1 MTLSGPATSTVPG
14 ADPRERSAAGP
25 AGGPPPGRAPRR
37 RRSTGFERAMRLV
50 WVLALLAL
58 VGYPIAQVF
67 GQSFVADDG
76 GLTLSNY
83 ALLGTEPLLLE
94 AIRNSLWIA
103 CGTVLGSFLVGLP
116 LAWFTVRTDMPM
128 RRFFRGSA
136 VLTFAAPSFIAALGW
151 VLLLGPRNGVLN
163 TTLMSIF
170 GLEES
175 PFDIFTPWGIIFV
188 LSLFLYPLV
197 FLPVSAALE
206 GIDPALEQAAASL
219 GASRWRVLRTVTF
232 PVIAPALIAGS
243 ILVFVSSAIIFG
255 PVAILGAPTGFQTIP
270 TVLLSLMQFPPR
282 IEVAAVISV
291 PILVIIA
298 ALLLIQRKLVGGRK
312 FTVIGGKPG
321 RQDVTHLGAGR
332 YPAVAF
338 CVAVVVL
345 SLVMPFGMLLVTS
358 FRKALGRP
366 LGWDNFTLTGNYEE
380 VFGRPLI
387 AAAMGNSFALAIGGT
402 LLALAVALLAS
413 WLVHRTKARSNAVIV
428 GAMAAPLAFPGA
440 VLGIGLII
448 AYAAQPFGLGG
459 TLTILLIAYTG
470 SALPLTFAYVH
481 AGMGQIGAEV
491 EEASRSLGASWAR
504 TWRRITVP
512 LLRPSLLAA
521 GLLNFVLLFREL
533 EMSVFLYTGANPTV
547 ATVLYNLASE
557 SLYQRVGALS
567 VVILLINIVVTVV
580 AMRLLDRKPGESP
593 RRSRRSPSVA
603 LNTPPEEAA

>member
-1 MTLSGPATSTVPG
+1 MSTTDTAGEGATT
-14 ADPRERSAAGP
+14 
-25 AGGPPPGRAPRR
+25 GPPADRGPSRR
-37 RRSTGFERAMRLV
+37 KGTGFERAMRLV
-50 WVLALLAL
+50 WVAAILAL
-58 VGYPIAQVF
+58 VGYPVAQVF

-76 GLTLSNY
+76 GLTLDNY
-83 ALLGTEPLLLE
+83 GLLASEPRLMEGVL
-94 AIRNSLWIA
+94 NSLWIA
-103 CGTVLGSFLVGLP
+103 VGTVIGSLLLGLP
-116 LAWFTVRTDMPM
+116 VAWLAVRTDMPF

-151 VLLLGPRNGVLN
+151 ILLLGPRNGMLN
-163 TTLMSIF
+163 TALMSVF
-170 GLEES
+170 GLEEA

-219 GASRWRVLRTVTF
+219 GASRARVLRTVTF
-232 PVIAPALIAGS
+232 PVILPSLIAGS
-243 ILVFVSSAIIFG
+243 ILVFVSAAVIFG

-282 IEVAAVISV
+282 IEAAAVISV

-298 ALLLIQRKLVGGRK
+298 VLLVLQRKLVGGKK

-321 RQDVTHLGAGR
+321 RQDVTHLGGASFLALG
-332 YPAVAF
+332 F
-338 CVAVVVL
+338 CSLVVVL
-345 SLVMPFGMLLVTS
+345 SLVLPFGVLLVTS

-387 AAAMGNSFALAIGGT
+387 AAAMGNSFILALGGT
-402 LLALAVALLAS
+402 VLALAVALLAS

-448 AYAAQPFGLGG
+448 AYAGQPFGLGG
-459 TLTILLIAYTG
+459 TLTILLIAYAG

-521 GLLNFVLLFREL
+521 GMLNFVLLFREL

-547 ATVLYNLASE
+547 STVLYSLASE

-567 VVILLINIVVTVV
+567 VVVLLINIVVTVF
-580 AMRLLDRKPGESP
+580 AMRLLDRRPGQST

>member
-1 MTLSGPATSTVPG
+1 
-14 ADPRERSAAGP
+14 
-25 AGGPPPGRAPRR
+25 
-37 RRSTGFERAMRLV
+37 MRLV
-50 WVLALLAL
+50 WVLAILAL

-67 GQSFVADDG
+67 GQSFLADDG
-76 GLTLSNY
+76 GLTLDNY
-83 ALLGTEPLLLE
+83 GLLATEPRLAE
-94 AIRNSLWIA
+94 GIFNSVWIA
-103 CGTVLGSFLVGLP
+103 CGTVLGSLVVGLP
-116 LAWFTVRTDMPM
+116 VAWLAVRTDMPM

-151 VLLLGPRNGVLN
+151 ILLLGPRNGVLN
-163 TTLMSIF
+163 TALMSLF
-170 GLEES
+170 GLDEA

-232 PVIAPALIAGS
+232 PVVAPALIAGS
-243 ILVFVSSAIIFG
+243 ILVFVSAAVIFG

-282 IEVAAVISV
+282 IEAAAVISV

-298 ALLLIQRKLVGGRK
+298 ALLVLQRKLVGGKR

-321 RQDVTHLGAGR
+321 RQDVTHLGRGR
-332 YPAVAF
+332 VPAVAF
-338 CVAVVVL
+338 CSLVVVL
-345 SLVMPFGMLLVTS
+345 SLVLPFGMLLVTS

-402 LLALAVALLAS
+402 LLALAVSLLAS
-413 WLVHRTKARSNAVIV
+413 WLVHRTRARSNAVIV
-428 GAMAAPLAFPGA
+428 GSMAAPLAFPGA

-448 AYAAQPFGLGG
+448 AYAGPTFGLGG
-459 TLTILLIAYTG
+459 TSTILLIAYAG

-491 EEASRSLGASWAR
+491 EEASRSLGASWVR

-521 GLLNFVLLFREL
+521 ALLNFVLLFREL

-567 VVILLINIVVTVV
+567 VVILLINIAVTVV
-580 AMRLLDRKPGESP
+580 AIRLLHRRPGESP
-593 RRSRRSPSVA
+593 RRRSPDPA
-603 LNTPPEEAA
+603 LNSPPEETA

>member
-1 MTLSGPATSTVPG
+1 MAVSSPAVPAASDTDAAG
-14 ADPRERSAAGP
+14 RAPAQRPAGP
-25 AGGPPPGRAPRR
+25 AGGRR
-37 RRSTGFERAMRLV
+37 RATWFDRSMRVV
-50 WVLALLAL
+50 WALAVLALI
-58 VGYPIAQVF
+58 GYPIAQVF
-67 GQSFVADDG
+67 GQSFVAGVG
-76 GLTLSNY
+76 GFTLANY
-83 ALLGTEPLLLE
+83 ALLGQEPDLVE
-94 AIRNSLWIA
+94 AILNSLWIA
-103 CGTVLGSFLVGLP
+103 VGTVVGSLLLGLP
-116 LAWFTVRTDMPM
+116 VAWLTVRTDMPL

-151 VLLLGPRNGVLN
+151 ILLLGPRSGLLN
-163 TTLMSIF
+163 TALVNLF
-170 GLEES
+170 GLEEA

-206 GIDPALEQAAASL
+206 GIDPALEQAASSL

-243 ILVFVSSAIIFG
+243 ILVFVSAAIIFG
-255 PVAILGAPTGFQTIP
+255 PVAILGAPVGFQTIP

-282 IEVAAVISV
+282 IEAAAVISV

-298 ALLLIQRKLVGGRK
+298 VLLVVQRWLTGGKR

-321 RQDVTHLGAGR
+321 RQDATHLRAGGR
-332 YPAVAF
+332 VLGMTF
-338 CVAVVVL
+338 CSAVVLLSIVL
-345 SLVMPFGMLLVTS
+345 PFGVLLVTS
-358 FRKALGRP
+358 FREALGRP
-366 LGWDNFTLTGNYEE
+366 LGWDNFTLTGNYEQ

-387 AAAMGNSFALAIGGT
+387 TAAMRNSFALAVAGT
-402 LLALAVALLAS
+402 VLALAVALLAA
-413 WLVHRTKARSNAVIV
+413 WLAHRTRARSNALIAPV
-428 GAMAAPLAFPGA
+428 MAAPLAFPGA

-448 AYAAQPFGLGG
+448 AYAGTPFGLGG
-459 TLTILLIAYTG
+459 TLTILLIAYAG
-470 SALPLTFAYVH
+470 SALPLSYAYVH

-567 VVILLINIVVTVV
+567 VVILLINIVVTVI
-580 AMRLLDRKPGESP
+580 AIRLLDRRPGESP
-593 RRSRRSPSVA
+593 SRRRRRSPSVA

>member
-1 MTLSGPATSTVPG
+1 
-14 ADPRERSAAGP
+14 
-25 AGGPPPGRAPRR
+25 
-37 RRSTGFERAMRLV
+37 MRWV
-50 WVLALLAL
+50 WILAIVAL
-58 VGYPIAQVF
+58 IGYPIAQVF

-76 GLTLSNY
+76 GLTLENY
-83 ALLGTEPLLLE
+83 GLLASEPRLLE
-94 AIRNSLWIA
+94 AIGNSVWIA
-103 CGTVLGSFLVGLP
+103 TGTVIGSLLLGLP
-116 LAWFTVRTDMPM
+116 VAWFAVRTDLPF
-128 RRFFRGSA
+128 RRFFRGTA

-151 VLLLGPRNGVLN
+151 ILLLGPRNGMLN
-163 TTLMSIF
+163 TALMSLF
-170 GLEES
+170 GLES
-175 PFDIFTPWGIIFV
+175 APFNIFSPWGIVFV

-243 ILVFVSSAIIFG
+243 ILVFVSAAVIFG

-282 IEVAAVISV
+282 IEAAAVISV
-291 PILVIIA
+291 PILLIIA
-298 ALLLIQRKLVGGRK
+298 ALLLVQRKLVGGKK

-321 RQDVTHLGAGR
+321 RQEAARLGPLGR
-332 YPAVAF
+332 VVGLVF
-338 CVAVVVL
+338 CSLVVVL
-345 SLVMPFGMLLVTS
+345 SIVLPFGVLLMTS

-366 LGWDNFTLTGNYEE
+366 FGGDNFTLTGNYEQ
-380 VFGRPLI
+380 VFGQPLI
-387 AAAMGNSFALAIGGT
+387 TAAMGNSLFLALGAT
-402 LLALAVALLAS
+402 VLALALALLAS
-413 WLVHRTKARSNAVIV
+413 WLVHRTRARSNGFIAP
-428 GAMAAPLAFPGA
+428 AMAAPLAFPGA

-448 AYAAQPFGLGG
+448 AYAGQPFGLGG
-459 TLTILLIAYTG
+459 SLVILLIAYVG

-533 EMSVFLYTGANPTV
+533 EMSVFLYTGANPTI
-547 ATVLYNLASE
+547 ATVLYNLANE

-567 VVILLINIVVTVV
+567 VVILLINIVVAVI
-580 AMRLLDRKPGESP
+580 AMRLLDRRPGEP
-593 RRSRRSPSVA
+593 RRRRPTPSTA
-603 LNTPPEEAA
+603 PDPAQEATA

>member
-1 MTLSGPATSTVPG
+1 MALTSSSSASVSTPDTEAEGATPGP
-14 ADPRERSAAGP
+14 P
-25 AGGPPPGRAPRR
+25 AGGGANRR
-37 RRSTGFERAMRLV
+37 RGTGFERAMRLV
-50 WVLALLAL
+50 WVAAILAL

-67 GQSFVADDG
+67 GQSFIADDG
-76 GLTLSNY
+76 GLTLENY
-83 ALLGTEPLLLE
+83 GLLGSEPRLME
-94 AIRNSLWIA
+94 GVFNSLWIA
-103 CGTVLGSFLVGLP
+103 VGTVFGSLLLGLP
-116 LAWFTVRTDMPM
+116 VAWLAVRTDMPF

-151 VLLLGPRNGVLN
+151 VLLLGPRNGMLN
-163 TTLMSIF
+163 TALMSLF
-170 GLEES
+170 GLEEA

-197 FLPVSAALE
+197 FLPVSAALD

-219 GASRWRVLRTVTF
+219 GASRARVLRTVTF
-232 PVIAPALIAGS
+232 PVILPSLIAGS
-243 ILVFVSSAIIFG
+243 ILVFVSAAVIFG

-282 IEVAAVISV
+282 IEAAAVISV

-298 ALLLIQRKLVGGRK
+298 VLLILQRKLLGGKK

-321 RQDVTHLGAGR
+321 RQDVTHLGGARFLALG
-332 YPAVAF
+332 F
-338 CVAVVVL
+338 CSLVVLL
-345 SLVMPFGMLLVTS
+345 SLVLPFGVLLVTS
-358 FRKALGRP
+358 FREALGRP
-366 LGWDNFTLTGNYEE
+366 LGWDNFTLTGNYEA
-380 VFGRPLI
+380 VFSRPLI
-387 AAAMGNSFALAIGGT
+387 AAAMGNSFVLALGGT
-402 LLALAVALLAS
+402 VLALAVALLAS
-413 WLVHRTKARSNAVIV
+413 WLVHRTKARSNAAII

-448 AYAAQPFGLGG
+448 AYAGQPFGLGG
-459 TLTILLIAYTG
+459 TLTILLIAYAG

-521 GLLNFVLLFREL
+521 GMLNFVLLFREL

-567 VVILLINIVVTVV
+567 VVILLINIVVTVI
-580 AMRLLDRKPGESP
+580 AMRLLDRKPGTST